1 MKNIIF
7 NELLIRGYQ
16 VDVRIVEI
24 YEKDEQGK
32 YVRKQIE
39 VDFVANK
46 GEKRCYIQSAFSL
59 PTLDKV
65 NQEER
70 PLRNISDSFKKIVIV
85 KDNILPRVDES
96 GIVTIG
102 LKDFLLNNVSI

>member
-1 MKNIIF
+1 M
-7 NELLIRGYQ
+7 
-16 VDVRIVEI
+16 DVGIVEI

>member
-65 NQEER
+65 NQEEATFAQYFR
-70 PLRNISDSFKKIVIV
+70 FVQ
-85 KDNILPRVDES
+85 KDCYR
-96 GIVTIG
+96 
-102 LKDFLLNNVSI
+102 KR

>member
-85 KDNILPRVDES
+85 KDTILPRVDES

>member
-1 MKNIIF
+1 MENIIF

-16 VDVRIVEI
+16 VDVGIVEI

-70 PLRNISDSFKKIVIV
+70 PLRNISDSFK
-85 KDNILPRVDES
+85 R
-96 GIVTIG
+96 
-102 LKDFLLNNVSI
+102 LLS

>member
-1 MKNIIF
+1 M
-7 NELLIRGYQ
+7 
-16 VDVRIVEI
+16 
-24 YEKDEQGK
+24 
-32 YVRKQIE
+32 
-39 VDFVANK
+39 
-46 GEKRCYIQSAFSL
+46 SAFSL

-102 LKDFLLNNVSI
+102 LKDFLLNNISI